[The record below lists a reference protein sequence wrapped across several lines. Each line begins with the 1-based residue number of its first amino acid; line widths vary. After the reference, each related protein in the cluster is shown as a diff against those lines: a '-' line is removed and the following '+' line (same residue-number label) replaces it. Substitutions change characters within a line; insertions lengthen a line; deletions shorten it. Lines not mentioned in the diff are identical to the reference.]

1 MAVQTNTNVKTD
13 FAKAQSIDFVTR
25 FNGSITKLL
34 ELLGLTRK
42 TALSNGSLIKTY
54 TSSVTLAAG
63 DGVVAEGDI
72 IPLSKVETKP
82 ANTYELAYKKYR
94 KAVTMEAIQRSGFDT
109 AVTEADNKLMKTIQ
123 AKIRAEL
130 IAFLAT
136 GTGTATGATL
146 QAAIS
151 NAWGK
156 LQVLFE
162 DDAAGSVIVLVNPM
176 DVADYIG
183 GASITTQNAFGMTY
197 FKAFTDVSM
206 LTNASVPQGKFYAT
220 VADNLNLAYPV
231 VSGGEIGKAFP
242 FTTDATG
249 LIGIL
254 HDTDS
259 TRMNYETTIVT
270 GLTMFAERLD
280 GVVVGTIGG

>member
-1 MAVQTNTNVKTD
+1 
-13 FAKAQSIDFVTR
+13 
-25 FNGSITKLL
+25 
-34 ELLGLTRK
+34 
-42 TALSNGSLIKTY
+42 
-54 TSSVTLAAG
+54 
-63 DGVVAEGDI
+63 
-72 IPLSKVETKP
+72 
-82 ANTYELAYKKYR
+82 
-94 KAVTMEAIQRSGFDT
+94 MEAIQRSGFDT

-146 QAAIS
+146 QAAVS

-197 FKAFTDVSM
+197 FKAFYRCFDVDKRQRSAGQV
-206 LTNASVPQGKFYAT
+206 LRNGC
-220 VADNLNLAYPV
+220 
-231 VSGGEIGKAFP
+231 
-242 FTTDATG
+242 
-249 LIGIL
+249 
-254 HDTDS
+254 
-259 TRMNYETTIVT
+259 R
-270 GLTMFAERLD
+270 
-280 GVVVGTIGG
+280 

>member
-1 MAVQTNTNVKTD
+1 MAVQANTNVKTD

-25 FNGSITKLL
+25 FNGSITKLQ

-162 DDAAGSVIVLVNPM
+162 DDAAGSVIRNM
-176 DVADYIG
+176 SHKSEAKR
-183 GASITTQNAFGMTY
+183 S
-197 FKAFTDVSM
+197 
-206 LTNASVPQGKFYAT
+206 
-220 VADNLNLAYPV
+220 
-231 VSGGEIGKAFP
+231 
-242 FTTDATG
+242 
-249 LIGIL
+249 
-254 HDTDS
+254 
-259 TRMNYETTIVT
+259 
-270 GLTMFAERLD
+270 
-280 GVVVGTIGG
+280 